1 MKSLENWMRRRLLFL
16 FSLFAAAWG
25 LAAAPL
31 TAQAVD
37 EMDRP
42 AVDALSPTKA
52 VYLDVTMA
60 GSRIVA
66 VGERGLIICSDDHGR
81 TWRQASVPTSV
92 SLTRVRFATPVA
104 GWAVGHS
111 GVVLHTVDGGQ
122 TWSRQL
128 DGRSAA
134 QLAVDA
140 AQADAQRADPG
151 NAEAQRALT
160 DAQRLVSDGPDKPFL
175 NLLFKDDKTGYVV
188 GAYGLIFKTEDGGT
202 TWKSWMGHVDNPRG
216 MHIYS
221 IAEQGDTM
229 YMAGEQGLFLRSTDH
244 GNKFMRVETPYKGTY
259 FTLTLLP
266 AGEIILGGMKGN
278 AYRSTDQGRSFTKVD
293 VPIPVSLS
301 AAAVMSDG
309 TLVFANQA
317 GMLLA
322 SQDKGVSLRP
332 LPSGTLPPIAG
343 VADEGHGVLLT
354 VGYGGVIPVPV
365 GTMTSSSQSG
375 GAK

>member
-1 MKSLENWMRRRLLFL
+1 MLPLLSFLATFCWLGVMSL
-16 FSLFAAAWG
+16 S
-25 LAAAPL
+25 
-31 TAQAVD
+31 AQTVD
-37 EMDRP
+37 ALDRP
-42 AVDALSPTKA
+42 AVASQSGEHA
-52 VYLDVTMA
+52 VLLDVTMA
-60 GSRIVA
+60 GGRVVA
-66 VGERGLIICSDDHGR
+66 VGERGLIEYSDDKGQ

-92 SLTRVRFATPVA
+92 SLTRVRFATPLA

-111 GVVLHTVDGGQ
+111 GVVLYTVDGGQ

-128 DGRSAA
+128 DGRTAA

-140 AQADAQRADPG
+140 AQADAQHAGPG
-151 NAEAQRALT
+151 NAEAQRGLT

-175 NLLFKDDKTGYVV
+175 NLLFENDKTGYVV
-188 GAYGLIFKTEDGGT
+188 GAYGLIFKTDDGGA
-202 TWKSWMGHVDNPRG
+202 TWKSWMGHADNPRG
-216 MHIYS
+216 MHIYG
-221 IAEQGDTM
+221 IAERGNMM
-229 YMAGEQGLFLRSTDH
+229 YMAGEQGLVLRSTDH
-244 GNKFMRVETPYKGTY
+244 GNKFTRVETPYKGTY

-266 AGEIILGGMKGN
+266 TGEIILGGMKGN
-278 AYRSTDQGRSFTKVD
+278 AYRSTDQGRSFTKVN

-332 LPSGTLPPIAG
+332 LPSGSLPPIAG
-343 VADEGHGVLLT
+343 LADEGHGVLLT

-365 GTMTSSSQSG
+365 GSVTASSQSG